1 MMIQPTEREMELRRL
16 MNQEKDPEERKKIR
30 EEIQKEF
37 ENNPIRQRL
46 KNIFA

>member
-16 MNQEKDPEERKKIR
+16 MNQEKDPEKRKKIR

>member
-16 MNQEKDPEERKKIR
+16 MNQEKDPEKRKKIR
-30 EEIQKEF
+30 AEIQKEF

>member
-1 MMIQPTEREMELRRL
+1 
-16 MNQEKDPEERKKIR
+16 MNQEKDPEKRKKIR

>member
-1 MMIQPTEREMELRRL
+1 MMSQPTEREMELRRL
-16 MNQEKDPEERKKIR
+16 MNQEKDPEKSKKIR
-30 EEIQKEF
+30 EKIQKEF